1 LGRHVLPAGAQQ
13 PLAPDVFAANM
24 HMPDL
29 AANLIAQQGHPVP
42 NVLTANLAAGGQQ
55 GPAAPAPVIVPQ
67 VQPVVAVRDL
77 PAGYL
82 PIIETQARCRKI
94 DLKNMDA
101 ECPKCGALHWACE
114 RLSKST
120 IASPKFGTCC
130 LDGKVKIPALKNPP
144 RDLLELYNGTNPH
157 SKHFLTHITSYNN
170 AFAMVSLSHN
180 AVRLPGGPQ
189 SFIITGELKHMS
201 GSLLPEPGKTPVYA
215 QVYFQSDE
223 QALDLRIQRANQIS
237 DGNGAKR
244 AVMQIIQDVLHRYN
258 QYIALYKT
266 ARERIDEAGD
276 IPDVHVRLHFAA
288 GSDQRRYNLPTA
300 EEVAIIL
307 PGDGAQPADHRDI
320 IIQMRAG
327 PLKRIMET
335 NPAYQALYYVLL
347 FPKGEHGWHR
357 DIPLNVENGQ
367 NLHIADEDEQREPGA
382 EPNGDDGNPDLA
394 GVGVQ
399 RKRSNVS
406 QLEYYAYRLH
416 QRRNESDHLF
426 RAQGLFQRYIVDAWA
441 QTDQARLAWLKY
453 NQDKLRVDIYK
464 GIVDAVAAHADADL
478 GELGQRFILPSSY
491 IGSSRNMFQLY
502 QDSLALARFFSK
514 PDFFLTI
521 TANPNWEE
529 ITRELLP
536 GQKPKD
542 RPDLIAR
549 VFREKVRIIL
559 EKIKSGIL
567 EKHVGHVYT
576 IEFQKRGLPHVH
588 ILIFLAPESRIHE
601 PAMLDK
607 VISAQI
613 PDPETHPRLH
623 ALVTKMMVHNPCGEA
638 NPTSPCMKN
647 GKCSKGYPKKFVE
660 ETSLAHDGYAIYAR
674 PNNGRTFTTA
684 DRKVIDNT
692 WIVPYSPLLILL
704 LECHANLE
712 CCISVKAFKYIHKYV
727 YKGHDRTTMGF
738 GETQDEIK
746 LYLDSRYVSASEA
759 TWRLMRF
766 KMHEET
772 PNVVRLAVH
781 LKDEQTVI
789 FNEEDNA
796 NVVVDAAAARHT
808 TLTAYFKA
816 NAEELQR
823 RQNAQL
829 IGPYP
834 PSALDYLYQ
843 EFPQKFTW
851 DLKKRVWKP
860 RKQGFA
866 IGRMY
871 FAHPS
876 AGERFYLRTLLTVVR
891 GSPSFESLRTYNGE
905 IHPTFKAACM
915 ARGLL
920 EDDSEWKQCLEEA
933 SVMQTGR
940 QLRQLFVTILKDCIP
955 SEPLVLWDQ
964 FKEHICDDLAYALRN
979 KGFENPTPDQVYDYG
994 LYLIEKSLREVGK
1007 SLKDFPPMLMPVG
1020 NWAAMEGN
1028 QLIADQ
1034 LAYDRAEQ
1042 REKAEENIQKMNLE
1056 QRQAFDAIIH
1066 SVSNNPQ
1073 MFFLHGPAGTGK
1085 TFCYK
1090 TMCFQLRGQG
1100 KIVLCVASSGIA
1112 SLLLPGGRTAHS
1124 TFKIPIQLHDGKTC
1138 SVKKGTDLAA
1148 LICNVD
1154 LIIWDEVPMQN
1165 RLCQE
1170 AVDLTF
1176 KDIRNNDQPFG
1187 GVAVVFGGDFQQIL
1201 PVVIK
1206 GTREEIVGQCL
1217 QRSRLW
1223 SDIKVLKLKENM
1235 RLENSTQEEKDFAQ
1249 WLLDVGHGRG
1259 LNADGHLP
1267 LPDHMKCGDSVN
1279 DLLNAIYPGITVLD
1293 PRENNDQYFLERTV
1307 LNARNDDVDEL
1318 NEQVLQRLGGDE
1330 KIFDGAD
1337 SVVTERGVD
1346 GDVQYP
1352 VEYLN
1357 TINVSGL
1364 PLAKLKLKIGAPIM
1378 ILRNI
1383 DPSQGLC
1390 NGTRAILTRASGR
1403 VLEVRIIGGDHAGKK
1418 AFIPRITISTSNSD
1432 LPFELRRRQ
1441 FPVRLAFA
1449 MTINKSQGQSVKHIG
1464 LDLRRSIFT
1473 HGQLYVALSR
1483 CTSSLRIKVLIESK
1497 DFFSTPNIVFP
1508 EVLL

>member
-1 LGRHVLPAGAQQ
+1 MALQ
-13 PLAPDVFAANM
+13 PLALPEMPPAIASGPFGNVPGQPVDV
-24 HMPDL
+24 PRL
-29 AANLIAQQGHPVP
+29 PIPVP
-42 NVLTANLAAGGQQ
+42 AG
-55 GPAAPAPVIVPQ
+55 P
-67 VQPVVAVRDL
+67 QPVVAVRNL

-82 PIIETQARCRKI
+82 PVVETQARYRRI
-94 DLKNMDA
+94 DLKNMDV
-101 ECPKCGALHWACE
+101 ECPKCGALHWAAE
-114 RLSKST
+114 RLAKST
-120 IASPKFGTCC
+120 NTTNVFGTCC
-130 LDGKVKIPALKNPP
+130 LDGKVRLPVLQKPP
-144 RDLLELYNGTNPH
+144 RDLLHLYDGTDHH
-157 SKHFLTHITSYNN
+157 SKHFLAHITSYNN
-170 AFAMVSLSHN
+170 AFAMVSLAHN

-189 SFIITGELKHMS
+189 SFIITGELKHLS
-201 GSLLPEPGKTPVYA
+201 GSLLPEAGKTPVYA
-215 QVYFQSDE
+215 QVYFQSNE
-223 QALDLRIQRANQIS
+223 QALDLRIRRANEVP
-237 DGNGAKR
+237 DANGAKR
-244 AVMQIIQDVLHRYN
+244 AVMRIIQDVLHRHNHYVA
-258 QYIALYKT
+258 IYKT
-266 ARERIDEAGD
+266 ARERIDAAED

-288 GSDQRRYNLPTA
+288 GTDQRRYNLPTA

-307 PGDGAQPADHRDI
+307 PGDGAQPADYRDI
-320 IIQMRAG
+320 IIQTRAG

-347 FPKGEHGWHR
+347 FPRGEHGWHPN
-357 DIPLNVENGQ
+357 IPLDMNNREV
-367 NLHIADEDEQREPGA
+367 LPIADEDEQRDPGVEP
-382 EPNGDDGNPDLA
+382 EDDNDDGENPNQA
-394 GVGVQ
+394 IIGAQ
-399 RKRSNVS
+399 RKNRTNVT

-416 QRRNESDHLF
+416 QRKNESDHLF

-441 QTDQARLAWLKY
+441 QTDQARLAWLKH

-464 GIVDAVAAHADADL
+464 GIVDAVAANADTNLRD
-478 GELGQRFILPSSY
+478 LGQRFILPSSY

-559 EKIKSGIL
+559 QKIKSGDL
-567 EKHVGHVYT
+567 GKHVGHVYT

-588 ILIFLAPESRIHE
+588 ILIFLAPEARIHD
-601 PAMLDK
+601 PAIIDK
-607 VISAQI
+607 IISAQI

-623 ALVTKMMVHNPCGEA
+623 ALVTKMMVHNPCGDA
-638 NPTSPCMKN
+638 NPNAPCMKN
-647 GKCSKGYPKKFVE
+647 GKCSKGYPKQFVE
-660 ETSLAHDGYAIYAR
+660 ETSLAHDGYAVYAR

-684 DRKVIDNT
+684 DGKVIDNR
-692 WIVPYSPLLILL
+692 WIVPYCPLFLLL
-704 LECHANLE
+704 LECHVNLE
-712 CCISVKAFKYIHKYV
+712 CCISVRAFKYIHKYV

-772 PNVVRLAVH
+772 PNIVRLAVH
-781 LKDEQTVI
+781 LENEQTVI
-789 FNEEDNA
+789 FNEEDVA
-796 NVVVDAAAARHT
+796 NGVIDAAAAKHT

-816 NAEELQR
+816 NAEELNR
-823 RQNAQL
+823 RQNAPL
-829 IGPYP
+829 IGPHP
-834 PSALDYLYQ
+834 ASAIDFLYQ
-843 EFPQKFTW
+843 EFPQKFIW
-851 DLKKRVWKP
+851 KAPKRAWEP
-860 RKQGFA
+860 RKKGFA

-876 AGERFYLRTLLTVVR
+876 AGERFYLRTLLTVVK
-891 GSPSFESLRTYNGE
+891 GATSFESLRTYNGQ
-905 IHPTFKAACM
+905 IYPTFKAACM

-920 EDDSEWKQCLEEA
+920 EDDTEWKQCLQEA
-933 SVMQTGR
+933 SIMQTGR

-955 SEPLVLWDQ
+955 SEPMALWDQ
-964 FKEHICDDLAYALRN
+964 FKENICDDLAYILRN
-979 KGFENPTPDQVYDYG
+979 RGLEHPTPDQVYDYG
-994 LYLIEKSLREVGK
+994 LYLIDKSLQEAGK
-1007 SLKDFPPMLMPVG
+1007 SLNDFPPMPKPVG
-1020 NWAAMEGN
+1020 EWAAMEGN
-1028 QLIADQ
+1028 RLIADQ
-1034 LAYDRAEQ
+1034 LAYDREEQ
-1042 REKAEENIQKMNLE
+1042 RQKAEENIQKMNQE
-1056 QRQAFDAIIH
+1056 QREAFNTVVN
-1066 SVSNNPQ
+1066 SVLTDPQ

-1090 TMCFQLRGQG
+1090 TICYHLRGLG

-1138 SVKKGTDLAA
+1138 NVKKGTNIAE
-1148 LICNVD
+1148 LICKVD
-1154 LIIWDEVPMQN
+1154 LIIWDEVPMQD

-1176 KDIRNNDQPFG
+1176 RDIRNNEKPFG
-1187 GVAVVFGGDFQQIL
+1187 GVTVVFGGDFQQIL

-1206 GTREEIVGQCL
+1206 GTREQIVGQCL

-1223 SDIKVLKLKENM
+1223 ENIKVLKLKENM

-1249 WLLDVGHGRG
+1249 WLLDVGHGHG
-1259 LNADGHLP
+1259 INAEGHHILP
-1267 LPDHMKCGDSVN
+1267 GHMKCGESVTS
-1279 DLLNAIYPGITVLD
+1279 LLNTVYPGISVLD
-1293 PRENNDQYFLERTV
+1293 PEENNDQYFLERTI
-1307 LNARNDDVDEL
+1307 LNARNEDVDEL
-1318 NEQVLQRLGGDE
+1318 NESVLQRLRGPE
-1330 KIFDGAD
+1330 KIFYGAD
-1337 SVVTERGVD
+1337 SVATERGVD

-1390 NGTRAILTRASGR
+1390 NGTRAILTKASER
-1403 VLEVRIIGGDHAGKK
+1403 VLEVRILGGDHAGKL
-1418 AFIPRITISTSNSD
+1418 AFIPRITLCTTNND

-1441 FPVRLAFA
+1441 FPVRAFA

-1464 LDLRRSIFT
+1464 LDLRRSVFT

-1483 CTSSLRIKVLIESK
+1483 CTSSLRIKVLIEAK
-1497 DFFSTPNIVFP
+1497 DIFSTPNIVFP